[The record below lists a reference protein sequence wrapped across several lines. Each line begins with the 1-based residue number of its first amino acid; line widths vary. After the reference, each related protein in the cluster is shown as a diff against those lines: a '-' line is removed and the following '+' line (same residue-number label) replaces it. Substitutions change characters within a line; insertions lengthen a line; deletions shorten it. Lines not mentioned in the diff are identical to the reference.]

1 MIKLADK
8 LEEIE
13 PFHVMDLLAKA
24 KQMQQDGKDIIHLE
38 VGEPDFPTPE
48 PIKQAGIKAIN
59 DSELF
64 YTPSQGV
71 MELRNEI
78 ANYYKKTFSV
88 NVNPKNIVVT
98 AGASAALLMVM
109 GTLLD
114 PEDELMLCD
123 PGYPCNLN
131 FARFLSAKINQI
143 NVNQDTLYQLTVEKI
158 KQSWTPK
165 TKVVLIASPSNPTG
179 TLIKAEELQKIVDFV
194 SAQGAMLIV
203 DEIYQG
209 LVYDIEPQTALS
221 ISSNI
226 IIINSFSKYFQMT
239 GWRLGWC
246 VIPDEMLS
254 SIDKLSQNL
263 YLAPST
269 PAQWAATQAF
279 TEETITILE
288 QRRHIFKQR
297 RDFLYQELLKLGF
310 VIPVKPAGAFY
321 LYADCSR
328 FTEDSMQ
335 FCYDVL
341 NQTGVA
347 ITPGIDFGNNN
358 AKKYVRFAYT
368 QDIKRLA
375 EAISRIADFLETN
388 QKL

>member
-1 MIKLADK
+1 MIELAKK
-8 LEEIE
+8 LEKIQ

-24 KQMQQDGKDIIHLE
+24 KQMQQDGRDIIHLE

-64 YTPSQGV
+64 YTPSQGL

-78 ANYYKKTFSV
+78 AKYYKKSFSV
-88 NVNPKNIVVT
+88 TVDPKNIVIT

-109 GTLLD
+109 GSLLN
-114 PEDELMLCD
+114 PNDELMLCD

-143 NVNQDTLYQLTVEKI
+143 NVNQHSLYQPTAEKI
-158 KQSWTPK
+158 KQFWTAK

-179 TLIKAEELQKIVDFV
+179 TLISRGELEKIVDFI

-209 LVYDIEPQTALS
+209 LVYDMQPETALS
-221 ISSNI
+221 INSNI

-246 VIPDEMLS
+246 VIPDMMLN

-279 TEETITILE
+279 TEETIKILE
-288 QRRHIFKQR
+288 QRRQIFKQR
-297 RDFLYQELLKLGF
+297 RDFLYQELLELGF

-347 ITPGIDFGNNN
+347 ITPGIDFGENN
-358 AKKYVRFAYT
+358 AKHYVRFAYT
-368 QDIKRLA
+368 QDIKILA
-375 EAISRIADFLETN
+375 EAISRIKTFLASN
-388 QKL
+388 

>member
-1 MIKLADK
+1 MFKLAKK
-8 LEEIE
+8 LEEIQ

-24 KQMQQDGKDIIHLE
+24 KKMQQQGQDIIHLE

-48 PIKQAGIKAIN
+48 RIKEAGIEAIKN
-59 DSELF
+59 SQLF
-64 YTPSQGV
+64 YTPSRGLI
-71 MELRNEI
+71 ELRNEI
-78 ANYYKKTFSV
+78 ANYYQRTFSV
-88 NVNPKNIVVT
+88 SVKPKNIAVT

-109 GTLLD
+109 GALLNPD
-114 PEDELMLCD
+114 DELMLCD

-131 FARFLSAKINQI
+131 FARFLSAKINRI
-143 NVNQDTLYQLTVEKI
+143 NVDQSSLYQLTAKKVR
-158 KQSWTPK
+158 QQWTSA

-179 TLIKAEELQKIVDFV
+179 TLISRDELQKIYDFV
-194 SAQGAMLIV
+194 STQGAALIV

-209 LVYDIEPQTALS
+209 LVYDNKPETALS
-221 ISSNI
+221 INPDI

-246 VIPDEMLS
+246 VIPDEMLN

-269 PAQWAATQAF
+269 PAQWAAIQAF
-279 TEETITILE
+279 SDETIKILE

-297 RDFLYQELLKLGF
+297 RDFLYQKLVDLGF
-310 VIPVKPAGAFY
+310 DIPVKPSGAFY
-321 LYADCSR
+321 LYANCSR

-335 FCYDVL
+335 FCYDIL
-341 NQTGVA
+341 DQTGVA

-358 AKKYVRFAYT
+358 AKHYVRFSYT
-368 QDIKRLA
+368 QDIKLLA
-375 EAISRIADFLETN
+375 EAVSRIENFLASN
-388 QKL
+388 

>member
-24 KQMQQDGKDIIHLE
+24 KQMQQQGRDIIHLE

-48 PIKQAGIKAIN
+48 LIKKAGINAIEN
-59 DSELF
+59 SELF
-64 YTPSQGV
+64 YTPSHGLL
-71 MELRNEI
+71 ELRKKI
-78 ANYYKKTFSV
+78 AHYYQEFFSV
-88 NVNPKNIVVT
+88 TVDPKNIKVT

-109 GTLLD
+109 GSLLN
-114 PEDELMLCD
+114 PNDELMVCD

-131 FARFLSAKINQI
+131 FARFLSAKINRV
-143 NVNQDTLYQLTVEKI
+143 NVDQSSLYQLTAEKV
-158 KQSWTPK
+158 KQFWTLN

-179 TLIKAEELQKIVDFV
+179 TLISKTELQAIYDFV
-194 SAQGAMLIV
+194 TAQGAMLIV

-209 LVYDIEPQTALS
+209 LVYDYKPETALS
-221 ISSNI
+221 INSNI

-246 VIPDEMLS
+246 VIPDEMLDS
-254 SIDKLSQNL
+254 MDKLSQNL

-279 TEETITILE
+279 TKETLNILE
-288 QRRHIFKQR
+288 QRRNIFKQR
-297 RDFLYQELLKLGF
+297 RDFLYQKLVELGF
-310 VIPVKPAGAFY
+310 DIAVKPAGAFY
-321 LYADCSR
+321 LYANCSR

-335 FCYDVL
+335 FCYDIL
-341 NQTGVA
+341 NKTGVA
-347 ITPGIDFGNNN
+347 ITPGIDFGDNN
-358 AKKYVRFAYT
+358 AKHYVRFAYT

-375 EAISRIADFLETN
+375 EAVSRIATFLEAN
-388 QKL
+388 